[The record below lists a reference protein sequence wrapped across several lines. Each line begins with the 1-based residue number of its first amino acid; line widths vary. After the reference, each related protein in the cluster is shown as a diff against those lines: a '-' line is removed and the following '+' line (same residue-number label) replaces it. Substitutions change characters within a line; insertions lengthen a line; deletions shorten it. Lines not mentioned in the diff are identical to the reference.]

1 MENKVIFG
9 VDLGGTTVKMGLF
22 GTEGESLSVWEI
34 PTRTEESGRY
44 ILQDIAAS
52 INKAVEEKNLSR
64 QDVLGIGLGV
74 PGAVVDESLVAQAVN
89 LGWKDV
95 DAGNELSQY
104 TGFPVAVGNDA
115 NVAALGESWLGGGKG
130 FKNMLLVTLGTG
142 VGGGIIV
149 DGRILTGSIG
159 AGGEIGH
166 LHLEDG
172 ETEPCGCGNYGC
184 FEEYASA
191 TGAVR
196 VARRVLAEALE
207 DSVLRGGT
215 FTCKDLFDA
224 AARGDAVAKKA
235 TERYGDYL
243 GKGLA
248 ICASVLNPEAI
259 VLGGGVTK
267 AGDILIDLLKPSF
280 NRCVF
285 PPCRDVTWALATL
298 GNNAGMVGAAK
309 LILDKVSR

>member
-34 PTRTEESGRY
+34 PTRTEEAGRF
-44 ILQDIAAS
+44 ILPDIAES
-52 INKAVEEKNLSR
+52 IKKTAEEKNLTR
-64 QDVLGIGLGV
+64 QDVLGVGLGV

-115 NVAALGESWLGGGKG
+115 NVAALGESWLGGGRG

-196 VARRVLAEALE
+196 VARRVLAESLE
-207 DSVLRGGT
+207 ESVLRGGT

-235 TERYGDYL
+235 IEKYGDYL

-267 AGDILIDLLKPSF
+267 AGTILIDLLKPSF

>member
-9 VDLGGTTVKMGLF
+9 IDLGGTTIKMGLF
-22 GTEGESLSVWEI
+22 GTEGESISDWEI
-34 PTRTEESGRY
+34 PTRTEGAGRY
-44 ILQDIAAS
+44 ILADMAEAVKKTVAERNIA
-52 INKAVEEKNLSR
+52 R

-166 LHLEDG
+166 MHIEDN

-196 VARRVLAEALE
+196 VAKRVLAESREESAL
-207 DSVLRGGT
+207 RMT
-215 FTCKDLFDA
+215 AFTCKDLFDA
-224 AARGDAVAKKA
+224 AANGDVVAKKA
-235 TERYGDYL
+235 IAKYGDYL

-267 AGDILIDLLKPSF
+267 AGNILIDLLKPSF

-298 GNNAGMVGAAK
+298 GNQAGIVGAAK